1 MESKIPVE
9 ARIPLIKKRLMG
21 WRWTELSRWL
31 KEEYGISID
40 RTNIARWYVAEAN
53 PDSVSSQ
60 EALDKDTV
68 KDRVALDKRLL
79 EARSQATFYKK
90 LYTQSIQK
98 DFKAN
103 FLVDAIHAATV
114 PLPKVSNV

>member
-68 KDRVALDKRLL
+68 KDRVA
-79 EARSQATFYKK
+79 
-90 LYTQSIQK
+90 
-98 DFKAN
+98 
-103 FLVDAIHAATV
+103 
-114 PLPKVSNV
+114 